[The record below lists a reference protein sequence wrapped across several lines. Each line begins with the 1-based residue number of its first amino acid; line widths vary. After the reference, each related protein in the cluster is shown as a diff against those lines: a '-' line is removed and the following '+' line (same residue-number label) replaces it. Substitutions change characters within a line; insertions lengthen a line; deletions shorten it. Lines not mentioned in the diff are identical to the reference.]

1 MEARDEKRCGGRFSG
16 EIESRRAAQDFQA
29 RPRELEEPGSKQ
41 KNKKTFFYKV
51 VAVAVQCGWG
61 RSEYHGVIPGS
72 RSEEGAGAAPGPAAV
87 RVPGGDAVPA
97 ETQSLTQREATKPLP
112 TRSG

>member
-1 MEARDEKRCGGRFSG
+1 MEARDEKRCGGGFSG
-16 EIESRRAAQDFQA
+16 EIETRRAAQDFQA
-29 RPRELEEPGSKQ
+29 RPRELKEPGSQKKQ
-41 KNKKTFFYKV
+41 KSGGGGSGGGG
-51 VAVAVQCGWG
+51 AECGWG